1 MPEPKKPAPKK
12 KPTTTLPAQSNRI
25 ANPTEKKGLQSLP
38 NGGGNTRRSDKNRR
52 PFKPSK

>member
-38 NGGGNTRRSDKNRR
+38 NGGGNTRRSDENRR